1 LSFDDPSRARAVAVK
16 PKRVAVLGGGM
27 AGIMLAAHA
36 KRLQVGEISLF
47 ERTDNLGGLHK
58 SPEVDGFPYDIGA
71 FFFGPEHP
79 LFRIFPGLIDD
90 FVEFGLRIRSVADD
104 GKQDHYPLSISG
116 YWRNHGSLGLLRA
129 GSSILWNKWAS
140 RDRDSLPTFC
150 RYYVGEAIYTRGGLK
165 NYIER
170 LYSLPDHEIDLLFAT
185 KRMAELVD
193 RAAFRKLLATSLHRA
208 GRRRG
213 RAAAFARPRA
223 GFQHMYA
230 AIQRELVAEG
240 VDVRTG
246 VEVRRIEK
254 DTGGFLLSTDRGAER
269 FDVVVSTIPIPA
281 IAKLVGLPIRQRFDT
296 VSLRTLFYTFDGD
309 PGFDAAVLS
318 NFSHSGRWKRMID
331 FSDPYGRSGDVHRIS
346 VEIPIS
352 ELAEQMDV
360 GVEHADFV
368 ASAHSL
374 GLLVNGELRL
384 MGHYLTPHAYPIYR
398 SSGIADIERDKQAI
412 LDWGI
417 LLCGRQGAF
426 DYTSS
431 AAAAANGIDMAE
443 RLARGAEATS
453 VDRYT
458 RPPCAVH
465 PHP

>member
-1 LSFDDPSRARAVAVK
+1 M

-27 AGIMLAAHA
+27 TGITLSAHA
-36 KRLQVGEISLF
+36 KRLDVGDITLF
-47 ERTDNLGGLHK
+47 ERADILGGLHK

-71 FFFGPEHP
+71 FFFGPDHP
-79 LFRIFPGLIDD
+79 LFRIFPALIDD
-90 FVEFGLRIRSVADD
+90 FVEFGLRVRTVTDD
-104 GKQDHYPLSISG
+104 GKQDRYPLSVSG
-116 YWRNHGSLGLLRA
+116 YRRNYGSLGLLRA

-140 RDRDSLPTFC
+140 RERDSLPAFC
-150 RYYVGEAIYTRGGLK
+150 RYYVGEAIYTGGGLK

-185 KRMAELVD
+185 KRMGKLAD
-193 RAAFRKLLATSLHRA
+193 RAAFRKLLATSLRRA
-208 GRRRG
+208 GKPRG
-213 RAAAFARPRA
+213 SAAALARPRA

-230 AIQRELVAEG
+230 TIQRALVAEG
-240 VDVRTG
+240 VDVQTG

-254 DTGGFLLSTDRGAER
+254 DTGGFLLSTDRGTER
-269 FDVVVSTIPIPA
+269 FDAVVSTIPIPV

-331 FSDPYGRSGDVHRIS
+331 FSDPYGRSGDLHRIS
-346 VEIPIS
+346 VEIPMS
-352 ELAEQMDV
+352 GRAGQMDIQA
-360 GVEHADFV
+360 EHADFV
-368 ASAHSL
+368 ASAQSL
-374 GLLVNGELRL
+374 GLLVSGEIRL
-384 MGHYLTPHAYPIYR
+384 LGHHLTPHAYPIYR
-398 SSGIADIERDKQAI
+398 SGGIADIERDKQA
-412 LDWGI
+412 LSDWGI

-431 AAAAANGIDMAE
+431 AAAAASGIEMAE
-443 RLARGAEATS
+443 RLARDAEATLAS
-453 VDRYT
+453 RYSP
-458 RPPCAVH
+458 PPCAVR